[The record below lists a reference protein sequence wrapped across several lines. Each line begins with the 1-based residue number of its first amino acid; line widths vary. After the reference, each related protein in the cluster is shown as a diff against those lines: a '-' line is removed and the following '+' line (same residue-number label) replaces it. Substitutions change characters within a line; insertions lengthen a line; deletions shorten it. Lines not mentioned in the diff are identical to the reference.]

1 MATIN
6 VSIPEEMITWIN
18 EQVQAGH
25 FSDVSELV
33 QVLIQKNRFEKAALQ
48 QALVEGEASGK
59 SEKTV
64 VDILE
69 EQKRLR
75 QNA

>member
-6 VSIPEEMITWIN
+6 VSIPEEMITWMN

-48 QALVEGEASGK
+48 QALIEGEASGK

-75 QNA
+75 RNA